1 MRLLFRTLAVFGAS
15 LGALLG
21 TLLSIALIGTA
32 ASAQGYPN
40 KPITFV
46 VPFGPGSGSDLIA
59 RIIGQRLGIA
69 LGQSIIV
76 ENKPGANGAIAAVQ
90 VARSA
95 PDGYTIFLGTNTP
108 MSAAPSLNKT
118 ISFDPVKDFA
128 PLCRIGSFTQLLLV
142 HPDIPAKSI
151 QDLIAHA
158 RANPGKLSFA
168 SANASSVVAGETLKR
183 TAGLDLLHVPYRS
196 SPPAVQDV
204 LGGRVSMLFTDMATG
219 LPHHRTGALRG
230 LATTRLQRS
239 TLVPELP
246 TLDESGVKGFDMDSW
261 AAFFLPANTPPEI
274 VTRLNTE
281 LRTIIDN
288 PEVKAQIAAT
298 GFEAFS
304 SSTEE
309 LDRFVKAQLVKWT
322 KMIKDAGI
330 QPE

>member
-1 MRLLFRTLAVFGAS
+1 MKLLIGALAV
-15 LGALLG
+15 LGLVL
-21 TLLSIALIGTA
+21 TGTA
-32 ASAQGYPN
+32 ANAQGYPN

-46 VPFGPGSGSDLIA
+46 VPFGPGSGSDLIG
-59 RIIGQRLGIA
+59 RIIGQRLGIV

-90 VARSA
+90 VARAA

-118 ISFDPVKDFA
+118 ISFDPIKDFA

-151 QDLIAHA
+151 QQLIAYA

-183 TAGLDLLHVPYRS
+183 TAGFDLLHVPYRS

-239 TLVPELP
+239 ALVPDLP
-246 TLDESGVKGFDMDSW
+246 TLDEAGVKGFDMDSW
-261 AAFFLPANTPPEI
+261 AAFFLPASTPPDI
-274 VTRLNTE
+274 VSRLNAE
-281 LRTIIDN
+281 LRKIIDD

-309 LDRFVKAQLVKWT
+309 LDSFVKAQLVKWT

>member
-1 MRLLFRTLAVFGAS
+1 MSFLFRAVVVLCLA
-15 LGALLG
+15 L
-21 TLLSIALIGTA
+21 TGTA
-32 ASAQGYPN
+32 AHAQGYPS

-59 RIIGQRLGIA
+59 RIIGQRLSTV
-69 LGQSIIV
+69 LGQGVIV

-95 PDGYTIFLGTNTP
+95 PDGYTIFLASNTP
-108 MSAAPSLNKT
+108 MSAAPSLNKS
-118 ISFDPVKDFA
+118 IAYDPIKDFQ

-142 HPDIPAKSI
+142 NPGIPAKSI
-151 QDLIAHA
+151 EELIAYA
-158 RANPGKLSFA
+158 KANPGKLSFA
-168 SANASSVVAGETLKR
+168 SANASSIVAGETLKR
-183 TAGLDLLHVPYRS
+183 AARLDLLHVPYRS

-204 LGGRVSMLFTDMATG
+204 IGGRVSMLFTDMATG
-219 LPHHRTGALRG
+219 LPHHKSGALRG

-239 TLVPELP
+239 ALVPDLP
-246 TLDESGVKGFDMDSW
+246 TLDEAGVKGFDMDSW

-281 LRTIIDN
+281 LRKIIDD
-288 PEVKAQIAAT
+288 PEIKAQIAAT

-304 SSTEE
+304 SSTDE
-309 LDRFVKAQLVKWT
+309 LDSFVKTQLVKWT
-322 KMIKDAGI
+322 KMIRDAGI